1 MIFGGLAAWAR
12 RSLPV
17 VGAALAVVST
27 GFVKANGGSIF
38 YKERIR
44 DYSVSVAVEPAW
56 AGAWARPAEHHGPG
70 GFGYQR

>member
-27 GFVKANGGSIF
+27 GFVKANGGIIF

-44 DYSVSVAVEPAW
+44 DYSVSVAVGPA
-56 AGAWARPAEHHGPG
+56 
-70 GFGYQR
+70 